1 MALPIEAA
9 GGEQGVGAL
18 NIARM
23 DDYWLGGR
31 HHREVDR
38 DFADRVAITAPYVP
52 YLVRAQRKLLR
63 RMVRYLMDQGVRQFL
78 DLGSGL
84 PTAGHV
90 HEIAQDKDPAARVV
104 YVDRDSSIVDDCHQL
119 LAGNDNAALLD
130 TDIRE
135 PGTVLDVLRARCL
148 LDLSEPVAVLAI
160 AILQHIPDSD
170 DPAGMI
176 TAYLD
181 ATCPGSYLALT
192 HYGPDE
198 HLMTGITMFSQMKFG
213 RPPDVT
219 FRDRTSVALFF
230 SGLELVE
237 PGIVP
242 IVDWRPDPTD
252 DPGINPERH
261 PIFAG
266 VGRKP

>member
-9 GGEQGVGAL
+9 GGQGFGGL
-18 NIARM
+18 NVARM
-23 DDYWLGGR
+23 DDYWLGGQ
-31 HHREVDR
+31 HHSEVDR
-38 DFADRVAITAPYVP
+38 LFADRVAITAPYVP
-52 YLVRAQRKLLR
+52 YLVRAQRALLT

-90 HEIAQDKDPAARVV
+90 HEIAQAAAPSARVV
-104 YVDRDSSIVDDCHQL
+104 YVDFDSSIVDDGHQL
-119 LAGNDNAALLD
+119 LTGNDGAALLN

-135 PGTVLDVLRARCL
+135 PGTVLEAVRARCL
-148 LDLSEPVAVLAI
+148 LDFSEPVAVLAI
-160 AILQHIPDSD
+160 AVLQHIPDSD
-170 DPAGMI
+170 DPIGMI
-176 TAYLD
+176 AAYLD
-181 ATCPGSYLALT
+181 ALCPGSYLALS

-198 HLMTGITMFSQMKFG
+198 HLMTGITMFNQMNLG
-213 RPPDVT
+213 QPPDVT
-219 FRDRTSVALFF
+219 FRDRTSVAVFF

-237 PGIVP
+237 PGVVP
-242 IVDWRPDPTD
+242 IIKWRPDPED
-252 DPGINPERH
+252 DPGINPDRH

>member
-1 MALPIEAA
+1 MVHPIVTV
-9 GGEQGVGAL
+9 GGQDFGGL

-23 DDYWLGGR
+23 DDYWLGGQ
-31 HHREVDR
+31 HHNAADR
-38 DFADRVAITAPYVP
+38 DFAERVAITAPFLP
-52 YLVRAQRKLLR
+52 YLVRAQRALLR
-63 RMVRYLMDQGVRQFL
+63 RMVRYVMDQGVRQFL

-90 HEIAQDKDPAARVV
+90 HQIAQEQDPAARVV
-104 YVDRDSSIVDDCHQL
+104 YVDFDFSIMDDGHRL
-119 LAGNDNAALLD
+119 LAGNDNAALLES
-130 TDIRE
+130 DIRE
-135 PGTVLDVLRARCL
+135 PSTVLDAVRTRRL

-170 DPAGMI
+170 HPAGLVA
-176 TAYLD
+176 AYLD
-181 ATCPGSYLALT
+181 VMCPGSYLALS

-198 HLMTGITMFSQMKFG
+198 HLMTGLSMFSEMNFG

-219 FRDRTSVALFF
+219 FRDRTSVAQFF
-230 SGLELVE
+230 CGLELVE
-237 PGIVP
+237 PGIVS
-242 IVDWRPDPTD
+242 IVRWRPDPED